1 MDTLRDIKWNKGPC
15 SMWFPFCSPMISP
28 TFPWYQQVV
37 NSLTTNECKDQR
49 LSTFMCL
56 PLVANQTRLF
66 SIRFNSQNCLWS
78 HNRSTSELEMLTI
91 GSYALSLHVPSC
103 YNQIW
108 PFQICSLL
116 HGYFFHPKK
125 NSTCPSRKAC
135 TRVGSRSVT
144 LEATIVSLV
153 ALSCWT

>member
-1 MDTLRDIKWNKGPC
+1 MTRVEMKAVEIILDIYV
-15 SMWFPFCSPMISP
+15 S
-28 TFPWYQQVV
+28 TFGHFNTHFLVV
-37 NSLTTNECKDQR
+37 KDQR